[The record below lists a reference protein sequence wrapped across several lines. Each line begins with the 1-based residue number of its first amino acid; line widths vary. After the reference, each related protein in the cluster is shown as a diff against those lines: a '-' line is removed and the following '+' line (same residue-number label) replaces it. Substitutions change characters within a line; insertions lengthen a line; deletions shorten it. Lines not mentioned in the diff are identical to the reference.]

1 MTDTSVHDPW
11 YLRFHDLMVHRVREI
26 LLVSTPYD
34 AFTLEADGRLTERVF
49 TAYHE
54 LNLTAAPRITHVS
67 TAARAMELLS
77 QRRFDLVITMARIAD
92 TDVGAFGRG
101 VKALYPRLPVVLLV
115 LNEGDLNRFPARV
128 GPAIDHI
135 FWWTGDARILLAIVK
150 LVEDALNAPH
160 DIEKAGV
167 RVIVVVE
174 DSIRR
179 YSSFLS
185 MLYAE
190 LMIQSNSLSL
200 EGVNEQH
207 RLARMRARPK
217 LLLAQNYEEAIALV
231 ERYRDNL
238 FALITDVRFPRR
250 GEEQALAGFDLVR
263 EVQALK
269 PDVAVLVQSAEP
281 ANRDTAEA
289 LGVHFAD
296 KNSATLLKDIRLFVM
311 ESLGFGD
318 FVFRLP
324 DRTEVARARDMMELE
339 QALRTV
345 PAESIVFHATG
356 NHFSMWM
363 MARAMF
369 SLADEVRPK
378 TMEDFRNGDSI
389 REYLLQ
395 VISEFRLK
403 QQEGVVT
410 DLSSKYCAPGARFV
424 RVGMGSLGG
433 KARGL
438 AFVSS
443 LLARG
448 RFRDRVPG
456 LQIRIPNSVVVATDE
471 FEKFIEQNRLATDIR
486 TLSGA
491 ELRRRFLAGHLSPET
506 QVDLR
511 RAVAH
516 MKGPL
521 AVRSSSLLEDSQ
533 LQPFAGIYSTYMLP
547 NNDPNPEVRFRELCQ
562 AIKAVW
568 ASTYSD
574 DARAYIACTPY
585 SMEEERMA
593 VLIQEMVGRAH
604 GPRFYPS
611 ASGVA
616 VSYNYYPAG
625 KQKPNDGLVLLA
637 LGLGQTIVAG
647 GTALQFSPAAPE
659 ILPQFGSA
667 RDYLAY
673 SQKKFYAVDL
683 TRTRVDFMDA
693 EESSL
698 KSCTLR
704 DAEDDGTL
712 ALAGSVYVREDDLI
726 REGLGTPGARVV
738 TFHNVLKFGALPLA
752 PALRA
757 LLSLFRDGM
766 GSAVEIEFALEAS
779 DWGRV
784 GSRGGPTPKHTLYVL
799 QVRPQA
805 QQAFESD
812 VQTEGHPEG
821 EVVCTTDRSLGH
833 GHLEN
838 IEDIVVVTRNDL
850 EATDTPAIAQQ
861 VGEFNASLQAEK
873 RPYLLV
879 GPGRWGS
886 SDPRLG
892 IPVKWGQIA
901 GAKVIIETD
910 FATREVEP
918 SQGAHFFHNVTC
930 FRIGYLSLSNMDHR
944 ATAARRC
951 LDTAWLEAQPTH
963 AQTSMVR
970 HIRLDAPLRVFL
982 DGRSGSAAILRP
994 APPPD
999 PNAVTAVVASPPNA
1013 VE

>member
-1 MTDTSVHDPW
+1 
-11 YLRFHDLMVHRVREI
+11 MVHRVREI

-77 QRRFDLVITMARIAD
+77 QRRFDLVLTMARIAD
-92 TDVGAFGRG
+92 TDVGAFGHS
-101 VKALYPRLPVVLLV
+101 VKVRFPTLPVVLLV
-115 LNEGDLNRFPARV
+115 LNESDLSRFPARV
-128 GPAIDHI
+128 GPSIDHT

-174 DSIRR
+174 DSVRR

-217 LLLAQNYEEAIALV
+217 LLLARNYEEAMQLIG
-231 ERYRDNL
+231 RYCDHL
-238 FALITDVRFPRR
+238 LALITDVRFPKN
-250 GEEQALAGFDLVR
+250 GEENAGAGFELVR
-263 EVQALK
+263 HVQHLR
-269 PDVAVLVQSAEP
+269 PDAAILVQSAEP
-281 ANRDTAEA
+281 SNEA
-289 LGVHFAD
+289 VADALDVHFAH
-296 KNSATLLKDIRLFVM
+296 KNSPTLLKDIRLFVT

-339 QALRTV
+339 HALRTV

-378 TMEDFRNGDSI
+378 TMEEFKNGESI
-389 REYLLQ
+389 REYLLHI
-395 VISEFRLK
+395 ISEFRLK

-424 RVGMGSLGG
+424 RLGNGSLGG

-448 RFRDRVPG
+448 RFRDRIPG

-471 FEKFIEQNRLATDIR
+471 FDRFLEINRLGNDIR
-486 TLSGA
+486 TEDEV
-491 ELRRRFLAGHLSPET
+491 ELRRRFLAGHLTLEM
-506 QVDLR
+506 QADLR
-511 RAVAH
+511 RAVSQ

-533 LQPFAGIYSTYMLP
+533 LQPFAGVYSTYMLP
-547 NNDPNPEVRFRELCQ
+547 NNDPNPDVRFRELCQ
-562 AIKAVW
+562 AVKAVW
-568 ASTYSD
+568 ASSYSEQ
-574 DARAYIACTPY
+574 ARAYIACTPY
-585 SMEEERMA
+585 SLEEERMA
-593 VLIQEMVGRAH
+593 VLVQEMVGRDF
-604 GPRFYPS
+604 GSRFYPS

-616 VSYNYYPAG
+616 VSYNYYPVG
-625 KQKPNDGLVLLA
+625 KQKPDDGLVLLA

-647 GTALQFSPAAPE
+647 GTALQFSPVAPE
-659 ILPQFGSA
+659 ILPQFSTA

-683 TRTRVDFMDA
+683 TRSRVDFMA
-693 EESSL
+693 REESSL
-698 KSCTLR
+698 RLCTLQE
-704 DAEDDGTL
+704 AEADGTL
-712 ALAGSVYVREDDLI
+712 ALAGSVYSREDDVI
-726 REGLGTPGARVV
+726 REGLGTPGARVIS
-738 TFHNVLKFGALPLA
+738 FHNILKFGAIPLA
-752 PALRA
+752 AALRA
-757 LLSLFRDGM
+757 LLSLFRDGI
-766 GSAVEIEFALEAS
+766 GSPVEIEFALDAG
-779 DWGRV
+779 DWGRAARPGV
-784 GSRGGPTPKHTLYVL
+784 PAPKPTLYVL

-812 VQTEGHPEG
+812 VQTEGFPPE
-821 EVVCTTDRSLGH
+821 EILCSTDRSLGH
-833 GHLEN
+833 GKLMN
-838 IEDIVVVTRNDL
+838 IEDVVVVIRDDL
-850 EATDTPAIAQQ
+850 EATETPAVAQQ
-861 VGEFNASLQAEK
+861 IGELNAALLAEK

-892 IPVKWGQIA
+892 IPVKWGQIS

-910 FATREVEP
+910 FSNREVEP

-930 FRIGYLSLSNMDHR
+930 FRIGYLSLSNLDHR
-944 ATAARRC
+944 ATTSRRRI
-951 LDTAWLEAQPTH
+951 DHRWLAAQPSH
-963 AQTSMVR
+963 AETAFVR
-970 HIRLDAPLRVFL
+970 HVRLKAPLRVLL
-982 DGRSGSAAILRP
+982 DGRTGAATILKP
-994 APPPD
+994 
-999 PNAVTAVVASPPNA
+999 
-1013 VE
+1013 E